1 MLKYNVSNIFS
12 ICILLCCLFL
22 DSVLPT
28 STPDDR
34 PRRWQDGIRNHVTGC
49 ARSEGYY
56 FISKREKLR
65 YLRDELSASEE
76 FISNNQVRNSETV
89 LLLLSETLSNCFW

>member
-12 ICILLCCLFL
+12 ICILLCLFL
-22 DSVLPT
+22 DSVAPT

-56 FISKREKLR
+56 FISKKEKLR

-76 FISNNQVRNSETV
+76 FISNNQVRKKQ
-89 LLLLSETLSNCFW
+89 CCYC